1 MIVILGVNGESV
13 TVPFDISRHYNC
25 NEVCEYDD
33 WFNRAHCEERHLYQ
47 VPFSTGCTEAVML
60 EIQENYIER
69 LTVECLTGYRK
80 VRTLDVSRNNISII
94 DSGTF
99 LGVPRLRN
107 LLASHNHLNELP
119 NGTFRGPEYHLE
131 RIYLSHNELRYIDEH
146 AFKYLRH
153 VLLLYL
159 TYNNIETLH
168 PRVFLGMLKLRY
180 LHLGKNKLKF
190 IHHGAFHRLNSLES
204 VNLSNNK
211 LRWIPDGLF
220 DGLGSLREVVL
231 SGNDIVSL
239 PVPRGHVRY
248 ELFDVANNN
257 LNQSGN
263 ILPYLHISD
272 TIYIDGNPFICDC
285 DFLLVQQWY
294 QNKIL
299 SERQHY
305 DIHNPIACEPSNDED
320 IPLSCD
326 FTDSTST
333 TERNLPTAHST
344 LVITGHNLQSNQFIV
359 TTEAAANVIQDKNLN
374 THTAK
379 IYVFTSGEVDGKILT
394 LSIYIAT
401 ILTLFL
407 VFWIIKT
414 FIFWLFGYY
423 K

>member
-1 MIVILGVNGESV
+1 MVVVLWVVGESV
-13 TVPFDISRHYNC
+13 TVPFDNISRHYNC

-69 LTVECLTGYRK
+69 LTVECLTGYNK
-80 VRTLDVSRNNISII
+80 VRTLDISRNSISII

-119 NGTFRGPEYHLE
+119 NGTFKGPEHHLE

-146 AFKYLRH
+146 AFKNLRH
-153 VLLLYL
+153 VVLLYL

-190 IHHGAFHRLNSLES
+190 VHHSAFHGLNSLES
-204 VNLSNNK
+204 IDLSNNK
-211 LRWIPDGLF
+211 LRLIPDGLF
-220 DGLGSLREVVL
+220 DGLGSLREVML

-257 LNQSGN
+257 LIQSGN

-294 QNKIL
+294 QNKTQ
-299 SERQHY
+299 SEQHY
-305 DIHNPIACEPSNDED
+305 KIHNPITCDEYANDED
-320 IPLSCD
+320 MSLSCD
-326 FTDSTST
+326 FSST
-333 TERNLPTAHST
+333 TERNLSTTHST
-344 LVITGHNLQSNQFIV
+344 LDVTGRNLQSNQFLV
-359 TTEAAANVIQDKNLN
+359 STEAATNMNQDKNLN
-374 THTAK
+374 THHAVNICGVNTSK
-379 IYVFTSGEVDGKILT
+379 IDGKILA

-401 ILTLFL
+401 VLTLFL
-407 VFWIIKT
+407 VVWIVKT